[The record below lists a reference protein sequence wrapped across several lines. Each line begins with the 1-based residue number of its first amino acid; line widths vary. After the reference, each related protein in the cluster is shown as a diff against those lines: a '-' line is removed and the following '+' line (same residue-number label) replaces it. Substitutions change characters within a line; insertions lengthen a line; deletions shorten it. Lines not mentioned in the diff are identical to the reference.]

1 MYKSRQD
8 DAILH
13 VISRNLT
20 RQQLMHNE
28 CDLLEFV
35 RTSNCMKFSTLL
47 VNFQFFIMIQLY
59 FVVEFYSIVNDD
71 VICFGKSREAKV
83 T

>member
-28 CDLLEFV
+28 FDLLEFE

-47 VNFQFFIMIQLY
+47 VNFEFFNVIQLY
-59 FVVEFYSIVNDD
+59 FVLKFYSIVNDD
-71 VICFGKSREAKV
+71 VMLWKV
-83 T
+83 P